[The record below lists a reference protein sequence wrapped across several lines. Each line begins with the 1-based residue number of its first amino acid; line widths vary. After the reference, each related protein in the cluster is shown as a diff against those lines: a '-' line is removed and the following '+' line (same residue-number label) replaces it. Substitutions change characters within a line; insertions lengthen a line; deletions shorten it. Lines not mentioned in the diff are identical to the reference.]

1 MSFYICISRC
11 VISMV
16 LAEEWSKLTL
26 LLFSFAYKNVWSWVH

>member
-16 LAEEWSKLTL
+16 LAEEWSKLTPIII
-26 LLFSFAYKNVWSWVH
+26 FVRIQNV